1 MVTVSKSVAT
11 ALTES
16 RPKWLQIAAALRTE
30 IETMVNEGQSRLPTE
45 SILSER
51 FGVSLMTLRQAL
63 GVLESEGLIER
74 RPRHGTTITARA
86 RQPRHIYTL
95 GKVSDVFEQQ
105 KTDSTRVLSARSVKT
120 PALLAELFPGQEN
133 VRRLIRSRSIDGR
146 PCNYAVNHM
155 REEVAQALDFNL
167 LESLS
172 VSEAISKHTT
182 FDIEQMDQEISAQV
196 ADPILAQHLAIE
208 PLDAVII
215 LTGTGYDENGQVLDV
230 ARIAYRADMTRFL
243 SRVSR

>member
-1 MVTVSKSVAT
+1 MSKPDHP

-30 IETMVNEGQSRLPTE
+30 IETMASEGQSRLPTE
-45 SILSER
+45 SELSER
-51 FGVSLMTLRQAL
+51 FGVSLMTMRQAL
-63 GVLESEGLIER
+63 GVLEAERLIER

-86 RQPRHIYTL
+86 RQPRHIYVL

-105 KTDSTRVLSARSVKT
+105 KTDSSRVVSQRTVKV
-120 PALLAELFPGQEN
+120 PAYLAAQFAGQQK
-133 VRRLIRSRSIDGR
+133 VRRLIRSRFIDGE

-155 REEVAQALDFNL
+155 REDVARALDVNL

-172 VSEAISKHTT
+172 VSEVISKHTP
-182 FDIEQMDQEISAQV
+182 FRIDQMEQEISAQV
-196 ADPILAQHLAIE
+196 ADPFLAAQLKIE

-215 LTGTGYDENGQVLDV
+215 LTGTGYDRDGQVLDV
-230 ARIAYRADMTRFL
+230 ARIAYRADMFRFV
-243 SRVSR
+243 SRVKR